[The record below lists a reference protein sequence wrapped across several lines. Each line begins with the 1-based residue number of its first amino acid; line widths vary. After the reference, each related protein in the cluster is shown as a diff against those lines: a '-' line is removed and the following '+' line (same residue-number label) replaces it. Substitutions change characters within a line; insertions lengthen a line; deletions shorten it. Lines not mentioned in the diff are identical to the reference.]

1 MTGSGTNSCNE
12 SKHCTITTIASVDT
26 NAVLFI
32 ARTPTLPPPTC
43 SAHGLSNGTNGCYES
58 GEFYVEN
65 HSSNTLC
72 FCHRD
77 CQDSSLNQLC
87 CENIVANGCYRE

>member
-12 SKHCTITTIASVDT
+12 SKHCTITTMASVDT

-43 SAHGLSNGTNGCYES
+43 FAHGLSNGTNGCCES
-58 GEFYVEN
+58 GECYVEN

-72 FCHRD
+72 SWLE
-77 CQDSSLNQLC
+77 QWYQ
-87 CENIVANGCYRE
+87 